1 MKDWIDINKD
11 KKHIAKEK
19 TRARELRKSLWW
31 KNEIAKGVCHY
42 CCKNFPPDELTMD
55 HIVPISRGGKSSKRN
70 VVACC
75 KECNYKKKYLT
86 PADIILENIK
96 NKS

>member
-1 MKDWIDINKD
+1 
-11 KKHIAKEK
+11 
-19 TRARELRKSLWW
+19 
-31 KNEIAKGVCHY
+31 
-42 CCKNFPPDELTMD
+42 MD